1 MSYFLSLYLNLCYDL
16 TVQLN
21 VERPATLFESRQPR
35 FSMVRCK
42 EAKISQ
48 VINSALRP
56 VTPPALKNKVKI
68 MTENKPVN
76 CHSISA
82 INVKCCVKFKDAK
95 SMRNAQTQITDHF
108 YIGLI

>member
-1 MSYFLSLYLNLCYDL
+1 MSYSLSLYLNQCYDL

-21 VERPATLFESRQPR
+21 VERPATLFESHPPR

-82 INVKCCVKFKDAK
+82 INVKRRLIDEIPEK
-95 SMRNAQTQITDHF
+95 SMRNAQTQTTNYF
-108 YIGLI
+108 F